1 MAGRLQLR
9 LLAVPLLLVLVP
21 CAAIGIIGY
30 QWLRLERAQEARR
43 GLESAAGEAARLR
56 VTFSQSSR

>member
-1 MAGRLQLR
+1 MAGRLR

-30 QWLRLERAQEARR
+30 QWLRLERAQEADCLSVLAYR
-43 GLESAAGEAARLR
+43 AGIAYI
-56 VTFSQSSR
+56 